1 MATKSIS
8 QLDAAAVVT
17 VNDLFET
24 AIQDSGSV
32 SGYTSKKHSMA
43 AIASFVNT
51 EVNFPTLNTTAKA
64 VVAAINEIV
73 GIVLTGTLTAGQTTI
88 TLYDA
93 GITTSSTIE
102 AVYTSVDG
110 VNPTSR
116 SIATGSVTLTFLTQA
131 SDIQVKVRIT

>member
-1 MATKSIS
+1 MAEKSIS
-8 QLDAAAVVT
+8 QLDAAVT
-17 VNDLFET
+17 NSVNDLFET
-24 AIQDSGSV
+24 AVPDSGSL
-32 SGYTSKKHSMA
+32 SGYSSKKTSLA
-43 AIASFVNT
+43 ALASFIDT

-93 GITTSSTIE
+93 GITTSSTVE

-116 SIATGSVTLTFLTQA
+116 SVATGSVTLTFLTQA